1 MVLDLEDITHKCLNL
16 IRDTATYIKAQQ
28 AKVLSGDIET
38 KEANSFVTYV
48 DKQAEL
54 MLVRGLADLVPEATF
69 ITEEQMVENQDSD
82 LAWIIDPLDGTT
94 NFLYSIP
101 IYSISVALKINKLV
115 AIGIVHAINQEES
128 FYAWDKGGAFVNKK
142 PIRVNKE
149 SKLINSLIG
158 TGFPYDKRMR
168 METPFL
174 ILQKLL
180 GHCRGVRRLGSAAM
194 DLAYVASGRLD
205 GYYESNLN
213 TYDVAAGG
221 KIILEAGGIV
231 TDFMGNDTWIT
242 GESIMAANS
251 LLHQE
256 LKELLN
262 SVQVIP

>member
-1 MVLDLEDITHKCLNL
+1 MLDLEDITYKCLNL
-16 IRDTATYIKAQQ
+16 IRDTALYIKKQQ
-28 AKVLSGDIET
+28 AKVQSGDVET

-54 MLVRGLADLVPEATF
+54 MLVRGLGDLLPKATF
-69 ITEEQMVENQDSD
+69 ITEEQMVENQDSA

-94 NFLYSIP
+94 NFLYGIP
-101 IYSISVALKINKLV
+101 IYSISVALKVNESL

-128 FYAWDKGGAFVNKK
+128 FYAWDRGGAFLNKK
-142 PIRVNKE
+142 PLKVNQE
-149 SKLINSLIG
+149 SRLINSLIG
-158 TGFPYDKRMR
+158 TGFPYEKGMR

-194 DLAYVASGRLD
+194 DLAYVAAGRLD

-213 TYDVAAGG
+213 TYDVAGG
-221 KIILEAGGIV
+221 AKIILEAGGLV
-231 TDFMGNDTWIT
+231 TDFKGSDTWIS
-242 GESIMAANS
+242 GQSIMAANPF
-251 LLHQE
+251 LHQE

-262 SVQVIP
+262 SV